1 MKKIFARMGVAV
13 LVSAMAF
20 ALSGCGDDSATS
32 TESNDSSNGGAGGNV
47 MTDSRDGQTYKTVKI
62 GNQVWMAENLN
73 YAMNGSLCYNNEQVY
88 CNKYGRLYTWNDAMD
103 ACPGGWHLPNKDEFE
118 GLRTLAGQ
126 TAEDI
131 EKAGVVLK
139 SKSGWAENG
148 NGTDDFGFGAL
159 PAGDYDGIDDGLF
172 DDEGKRT
179 RFWSSTEESSGNG
192 YYLRLRYNSD
202 NASINSSDTRNGLSV
217 RCVKD

>member
-1 MKKIFARMGVAV
+1 MKRVFARWGAALMAAG
-13 LVSAMAF
+13 LAF
-20 ALSGCGDDSATS
+20 AVSGCGDDSATS
-32 TESNDSSNGGAGGNV
+32 PYGGAGGNV

-88 CNKYGRLYTWNDAMD
+88 CNKYGRLYTWNDAIN
-103 ACPGGWHLPNKDEFE
+103 ACPDGWHLPNKDEFE

-148 NGTDDFGFGAL
+148 YGTDDFGFGAL
-159 PAGDYDGIDDGLF
+159 PAGDYDGIDEGLF

-202 NASINSSDTRNGLSV
+202 NASINSSDKRNGLSV